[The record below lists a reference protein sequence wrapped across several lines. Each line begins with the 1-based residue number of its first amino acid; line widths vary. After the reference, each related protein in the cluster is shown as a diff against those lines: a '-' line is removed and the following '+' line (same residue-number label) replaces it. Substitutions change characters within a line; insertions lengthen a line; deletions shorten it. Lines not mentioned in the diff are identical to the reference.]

1 MTSHRFNNGVSY
13 FDEDGEHSRRGT
25 EVDRKTRK
33 EIKEGEI
40 RSYLKI
46 DLVVPPLT

>member
-1 MTSHRFNNGVSY
+1 MSCV
-13 FDEDGEHSRRGT
+13 DEDGEHSWRGA
-25 EVDRKTRK
+25 EVDRKRRK
-33 EIKEGEI
+33 GIKGGEI

>member
-1 MTSHRFNNGVSY
+1 MSY
-13 FDEDGEHSRRGT
+13 VDEDGEHSWDGT
-25 EVDRKTRK
+25 EVDRKRRK
-33 EIKEGEI
+33 VEIKEGEI